1 MLAAT
6 LLMADTPAAAVAAT
20 TVTPANAATAN
31 PATAAAAPAAKKAD
45 KPKLICKTEAVTGSL
60 MPKKTC
66 YSSDDLALRQQDE
79 RRNLERMQELS
90 H

>member
-6 LLMADTPAAAVAAT
+6 LLMADTPAAATAAT
-20 TVTPANAATAN
+20 TTPALANAKG
-31 PATAAAAPAAKKAD
+31 AAAPAKTAD

-66 YSSDDLALRQQDE
+66 YSSDDFALRQQDE
-79 RRNLERMQELS
+79 RRNLERIQEMS